1 LAAEPTAAEAAAAAT
16 AAEAINNF
24 FFRRSALDLLET
36 KRERESEIGPRE
48 GGLLFGLLEHSR
60 SAVAKAQ
67 SAKVKKKIGR
77 EAKVRHCEKKIFN
90 VFFSQYVRD
99 FLKRCARASIGSFF

>member
-36 KRERESEIGPRE
+36 KRERER
-48 GGLLFGLLEHSR
+48 
-60 SAVAKAQ
+60 
-67 SAKVKKKIGR
+67 VK
-77 EAKVRHCEKKIFN
+77 
-90 VFFSQYVRD
+90 
-99 FLKRCARASIGSFF
+99 

>member
-24 FFRRSALDLLET
+24 FSPERARPFRDKE
-36 KRERESEIGPRE
+36 RERESEIGPRE

-90 VFFSQYVRD
+90 VFFLSM
-99 FLKRCARASIGSFF
+99 